1 VTRQLGLSFFG
12 KPVGQIGIVVED
24 LDEAIARASKTFGA
38 GPWRVFTYGPE
49 TLTERIF
56 RGAPGTFSVRI
67 ALNPQNP
74 MIEYLQPLEGPS
86 VYHEWLE
93 AHGPGLHHL
102 ALWVDSLDAAIEEM
116 RGAGFELL
124 QSGRGFGAEGDGGF
138 AYFDTEPE
146 LGVVYEAVEP
156 PSVRREPERIVD

>member
-1 VTRQLGLSFFG
+1 
-12 KPVGQIGIVVED
+12 
-24 LDEAIARASKTFGA
+24 
-38 GPWRVFTYGPE
+38 
-49 TLTERIF
+49 
-56 RGAPGTFSVRI
+56 
-67 ALNPQNP
+67 

-102 ALWVDSLDAAIEEM
+102 AFWVDSLDAAVEEM

-138 AYFDTEPE
+138 AYFDTERE